1 MPPTVPPSVTL
12 ELDKPRK
19 WQFDMNAVIAFH
31 QALGPKAFE
40 RLSALKPSE
49 KEDSQRAIGFDAD
62 RFEVFRALI
71 WCGLVS
77 DDSAV
82 TLSQVGAMTTPFTAV
97 QLIVPALEA
106 MNKAMS
112 DPTQAALAQAAMLPP
127 A

>member
-1 MPPTVPPSVTL
+1 MPPTVPSVTL

-19 WQFDMNAVIAFH
+19 WQFDMNATIAFH

-49 KEDSQRAIGFDAD
+49 QEDAQRMLGFDAG

-77 DDSAV
+77 DDPAI
-82 TLSQVGAMTTPFTAV
+82 TLSQVGAMTTPFTAID
-97 QLIVPALEA
+97 LIAPALDA
-106 MNKAMS
+106 LNRALS
-112 DPTQAALAQAAMLPP
+112 DPTSAAPVQQAAPQV
-127 A
+127 